1 MSHPLASVPLHIVP
15 EEEIEHIMLGD
26 LFPPG
31 HVFALHLPLQT
42 LTHLHL
48 VPDTPYPQVLA
59 QVQFTDREF
68 DLVRPLYH
76 HYPQFVPYEVM
87 LTSFTRGFAQVNERS
102 VSKTRQHLEAAR
114 QEEGLWDVE
123 LRAMRNVMTRT
134 RAKLHQVGVEVVTML
149 ATGYL
154 LMKYAQPGGKEV

>member
-1 MSHPLASVPLHIVP
+1 MPLQNTP
-15 EEEIEHIMLGD
+15 EEEIEHVRLGD

-31 HVFALHLPLQT
+31 HVFALHLPLRT
-42 LTHLHL
+42 LTHLHQ
-48 VPDTPYPQVLA
+48 VPDVPYPHLLA

-68 DLVRPLYH
+68 DLVRPLYQ

-87 LTSFTRGFAQVNERS
+87 LTSFNRGFGQVNERS
-102 VSKTRQHLEAAR
+102 ITKTRQRLEAAR

-134 RAKLHQVGVEVVTML
+134 RAKLHEVGLEVVTML

-154 LMKYAQPGGKEV
+154 LMKYGPSGGKEG